1 MPKELPVVSTG
12 TGFFVNES
20 NLITNYH
27 VVQKCNYLSTQKMG
41 LLRIETQDQVN
52 DIAVLTSNEESKSF
66 LRLHTNPQL
75 GQSIYTGGYPYNDVL
90 DNFNF
95 TIGNISSLRGTQSNI
110 SQFQFTAPVQ
120 PGSSG
125 GPILNDRGG
134 VVGVTV
140 SGLGAGFAEANNT
153 LPQNIAFGIKVGVV
167 KDILSEEGTPFTDG
181 QGFWFSSSQEKIA
194 QLAKDSSAVIQCHSS
209 I

>member
-1 MPKELPVVSTG
+1 MKSSEIS
-12 TGFFVNES
+12 EHS
-20 NLITNYH
+20 
-27 VVQKCNYLSTQKMG
+27 LS
-41 LLRIETQDQVN
+41 LFE
-52 DIAVLTSNEESKSF
+52 
-66 LRLHTNPQL
+66 NPQL
-75 GQSIYTGGYPYNDVL
+75 GQSIFTGGYPYNDVL

-95 TIGNISSLRGTQSNI
+95 TTGNVSGLRGTRSNI

-125 GPILNDRGG
+125 GPILSEKGG

-140 SGLGAGFAEANNT
+140 SGLGASFAEASNT

-167 KDILSEEGTPFTDG
+167 KDILNEEGIKFFQG
-181 QGFWFSSSQEKIA
+181 QEFWFTASQEKIA
-194 QLAKDSSAVIQCHSS
+194 QLAKDASVVVQCHSS